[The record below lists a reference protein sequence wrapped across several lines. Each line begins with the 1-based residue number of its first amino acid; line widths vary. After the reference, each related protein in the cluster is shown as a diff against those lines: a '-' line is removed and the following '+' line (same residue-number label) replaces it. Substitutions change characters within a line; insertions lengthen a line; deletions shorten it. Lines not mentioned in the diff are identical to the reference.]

1 MSGDRYKSGGH
12 LPRVKSAAK
21 VRMGEWQVL
30 SALCD
35 RSEYDRPEV
44 TITKNQI
51 HEITGLER
59 KAIQRGLAG
68 LREKGVIV
76 PTQGFAGGKGV
87 AVTYSLVIVG
97 QGDNSQPQG
106 ESGAGDYPSFTQ
118 WQHEQGGIKRNYGD
132 YLSDKKRYEKNS
144 Q

>member
-1 MSGDRYKSGGH
+1 MTKDRYKSGYH
-12 LPRVKSAAK
+12 LPRVKKAAK

-68 LREKGVIV
+68 LRAKGVIE
-76 PTQGFAGGKGV
+76 PILGFAGGKGV
-87 AVTYSLVIVG
+87 AVTYRLVIVG
-97 QGDNSQPQG
+97 QGGETQPQG
-106 ESGAGDYPSFTQ
+106 NGAGGDFPSFEK
-118 WQHEQGGIKRNYGD
+118 WQHEQGGIKRSFSD
-132 YLSDKKRYEKNS
+132 YLAEKKRYDKKIK
-144 Q
+144 